1 MKYVVSKF
9 FLLKCGN
16 DVVLVWVS
24 LVNDPGSV
32 AIPTVNSLAL
42 VIPVTWKV
50 PLNPELPAPVVFMPL
65 TTLISSTLEST
76 ERSCGNSVKTFATFD
91 AQWACAINLKFLCS
105 FSWFND
111 PDPKYVWTSESVDP
125 IEVFDSCKINPS
137 LGGLAF
143 APPLDAGITYLNL

>member
-16 DVVLVWVS
+16 DVVLVKVS

-50 PLNPELPAPVVFMPL
+50 PLNPELPAPVVFTPL
-65 TTLISSTLEST
+65 FILISSTLEST
-76 ERSCGNSVKTFATFD
+76 ERSCGNSVNTFATFD
-91 AQWACAINLKFLCS
+91 DQ
-105 FSWFND
+105 
-111 PDPKYVWTSESVDP
+111 
-125 IEVFDSCKINPS
+125 
-137 LGGLAF
+137 
-143 APPLDAGITYLNL
+143 